1 MKIALTADENRSENI
16 KNALDLIKE
25 DVVLTGKSDVFI
37 KVNFVDTEK
46 QAAATHV
53 DAVRPLLEFIR
64 SIYQGKLS
72 IGEQTKTG
80 PVRDAFEHYGYIDLL
95 NQYDVNIVDMK
106 EGNWEI
112 LHLYDSNLKPMDIH
126 YSREMLR
133 SDFLVSIGPPKTH
146 DSATITASIKNIVM
160 GGVSHKHDEKTKI
173 HQGPQVMSLDL
184 YLMAKE
190 HVPELAIID
199 GFIAM
204 EGDGPVNG
212 DAVDWKIAIASCD
225 AVAADIF
232 TADLMGF
239 DLSKVGHLW
248 YLQKM
253 GYGEGDINKMEIV
266 GESPDSHR
274 RKFKPHPWYDWQIKW
289 QDERVANLL
298 GIRY

>member
-1 MKIALTADENRSENI
+1 
-16 KNALDLIKE
+16 
-25 DVVLTGKSDVFI
+25 
-37 KVNFVDTEK
+37 
-46 QAAATHV
+46 
-53 DAVRPLLEFIR
+53 
-64 SIYQGKLS
+64 
-72 IGEQTKTG
+72 
-80 PVRDAFEHYGYIDLL
+80 
-95 NQYDVNIVDMK
+95 
-106 EGNWEI
+106 
-112 LHLYDSNLKPMDIH
+112 MDIH
-126 YSREMLR
+126 YSQEMLK
-133 SDFLVSIGPPKTH
+133 SDYLISIGPPKTH

-190 HVPELAIID
+190 HVPELAILD
-199 GFIAM
+199 GYVAM

-212 DAVDWKIAIASCD
+212 DPVDWRIAIAGCD

-232 TADLMGF
+232 AADLMGF

-253 GYGEGDINKMEIV
+253 GYGEGNIQKMEIV
-266 GESPDSHR
+266 GENHDNHR

-298 GIRY
+298 RIEY